1 LQEGAPVAII
11 EAMKMEST
19 ITAPQGGKV
28 TRVAAATGSR
38 VEQGDLILVIA

>member
-1 LQEGAPVAII
+1 MI

-19 ITAPQGGKV
+19 ITAPLGGQV
-28 TRVAAATGSR
+28 ARVVAATGAR

>member
-1 LQEGAPVAII
+1 
-11 EAMKMEST
+11 MKMEST

-28 TRVAAATGSR
+28 TRVAAATGAR